1 MFLKKGILFFFVLFT
16 SFVYSQGET
25 NIWYFGQNAGL
36 DFNSGVPVALING
49 QLVTDEGCATISNS
63 SGQLLFYTDGTTVYN
78 RNHTV
83 MVNGSGLLG
92 HSSSMQSATI
102 VPKPGSS
109 NLYYIFT
116 TDNEHDPDGFRYS
129 VVDMSLDGGSGAV
142 TTAKNILVYTPT
154 TESLGITKHANGI
167 DFWVV
172 THEWDNNNFN
182 AHLLTAS
189 GLSSVPVT
197 TAIGLPISGSGFQ
210 AAGSI
215 KLSPSGSKLAITSV
229 SDFAQLYD
237 FDANTGV
244 LSNVITLTTEAG
256 ELSGIAFSPD
266 ESLLYIS
273 NSFGKIHQFN
283 LNAVDIP
290 NSITT
295 IYNGGWIPPIG
306 QMQVGPDNK
315 IYVAV
320 NNRTKLGVINS
331 PNILGLGCN
340 FVLDGID
347 LSGRLS
353 KLGLP
358 SFNQSFFAP
367 SLRFQNACAGATTQ
381 FQLGNATITS
391 ASWNF
396 GDGNTSTSL
405 SPIHTYTTAGTYNVS
420 VTTTSPNGSG
430 SATREIVI
438 SEVPTATQPANSLI
452 CDDNNNGF
460 FYF

>member
-1 MFLKKGILFFFVLFT
+1 MSMLV
-16 SFVYSQGET
+16 SHAQGEA

-36 DFNSGVPVALING
+36 DFNSGAPVALTNG

-63 SGQLLFYTDGTTVYN
+63 SGQLLFYTDGVTVYN
-78 RNHTV
+78 KNHTI
-83 MVNGSGLLG
+83 MVNGTGLLG

-116 TDNEHDPDGFRYS
+116 TDAETLPNGFRYS
-129 VVDMSLDGGSGAV
+129 VVDLNLDGGNGAV
-142 TTAKNILVYTPT
+142 TTVKNILVYTPT
-154 TESLGITKHANGI
+154 SESLGITKHANGI

-172 THEWDNNNFN
+172 THEWNNNNFN

-197 TAIGLPISGSGFQ
+197 TSIGLPISGGSGFE
-210 AAGSI
+210 AAGSL

-244 LSNVITLTTEAG
+244 LSNVVTLTTEAG

-283 LNAVDIP
+283 LNVADIP
-290 NSITT
+290 NSIIT

-320 NNRTKLGVINS
+320 NNRTKLGVINN

-340 FVLDGID
+340 FILDGID

-353 KLGLP
+353 TLGLP

-367 SLRFQNACAGATTQ
+367 SIRFQNSCVG
-381 FQLGNATITS
+381 
-391 ASWNF
+391 
-396 GDGNTSTSL
+396 
-405 SPIHTYTTAGTYNVS
+405 
-420 VTTTSPNGSG
+420 
-430 SATREIVI
+430 
-438 SEVPTATQPANSLI
+438 
-452 CDDNNNGF
+452 
-460 FYF
+460 